1 MLQEFA
7 ATHNVKAVT
16 VLIGAN
22 NFGFADIVQQC
33 VTNWLTS
40 PSWWKN
46 YCYDD
51 SGISSRFTASA
62 VAARTNEVAGAIL
75 NVAAAMTAAGYAVR
89 ATTRSS
95 SRPTRRRSRAAAR
108 SATPRAD
115 GHGSRSAGVASGTV
129 MPIGPTTP
137 RS

>member
-1 MLQEFA
+1 M
-7 ATHNVKAVT
+7 
-16 VLIGAN
+16 
-22 NFGFADIVQQC
+22 
-33 VTNWLTS
+33 TNWLTS

-75 NVAAAMTAAGYAVR
+75 NVAAAMTAAGYGSGDYKIIVQTYSSPLPR
-89 ATTRSS
+89 GGRSVTR
-95 SRPTRRRSRAAAR
+95 
-108 SATPRAD
+108 RAD
-115 GHGSRSAGVASGTV
+115 GPGSRSAGVASGTV